1 MDAPLLAIE
10 NLRTYFY
17 SRVRR
22 AFIRSVDGVSL
33 HVASGETLGIVG
45 ESGSGKSVTAL
56 SAAGLISAA
65 PGVIGGRIELRSR
78 QARRNLLDGLERYV
92 RVTERDGRIAAVEK
106 DDRGWRRR
114 AETLMEG
121 GRGKEIA
128 MIFQNPRSGL
138 NPYST
143 IGPQPLGTIPL
154 HTSVKG
160 EGEARERAIHWL
172 ERAPI
177 DPPRPPFDNLPLRT

>member
-17 SRVRR
+17 SRARR

-33 HVASGETLGIVG
+33 HVAPGETLGIVG

-56 SAAGLISAA
+56 SAAGLVSAA

-92 RVTERDGRIAAVEK
+92 RVKEQDGRVTAVEK
-106 DDRGWRRR
+106 DDRGRGKGAR
-114 AETLMEG
+114 AVVGG
-121 GRGKEIA
+121 GRRKEDA
-128 MIFQNPRSGL
+128 LDFPNPRSGL
-138 NPYST
+138 KP
-143 IGPQPLGTIPL
+143 
-154 HTSVKG
+154 
-160 EGEARERAIHWL
+160 
-172 ERAPI
+172 
-177 DPPRPPFDNLPLRT
+177 